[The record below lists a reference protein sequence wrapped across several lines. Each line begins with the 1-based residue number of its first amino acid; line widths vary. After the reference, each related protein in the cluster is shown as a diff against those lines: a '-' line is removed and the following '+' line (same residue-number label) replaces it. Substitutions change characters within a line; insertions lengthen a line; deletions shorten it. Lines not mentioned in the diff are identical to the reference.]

1 MQQAIKFLQLKLPHL
16 LFQFGGSLIQNT
28 SHPMVTLHKEALV
41 KQVSEAQ
48 EICRVVKL
56 QNRYNPPLNASNRST
71 VFHSK
76 FLKSTSQST
85 WYNQYITRTPNMTMV
100 PSLNLKRVWLALS

>member
-1 MQQAIKFLQLKLPHL
+1 
-16 LFQFGGSLIQNT
+16 LIQNT

-48 EICRVVKL
+48 ETCRVVKL
-56 QNRYNPPLNASNRST
+56 QNRYNPQLNVSSHLT

-85 WYNQYITRTPNMTMV
+85 WYNQYTTRTPNMTMV
-100 PSLNLKRVWLALS
+100 PSLNLKRAWLALS